1 MGPKKYNDNIHRD
14 SEGRLVDILAQFF
27 IQKYSHEHKLI
38 QGQTPGENN
47 PLFRL
52 LYVVQLCHTA

>member
-1 MGPKKYNDNIHRD
+1 MTPIHRD
-14 SEGRLVDILAQFF
+14 TEGRLMDILAQFF
-27 IQKYSHEHKLI
+27 IQKYSHEHMLS

-52 LYVVQLCHTA
+52 LYVIQLRHTV